1 MVRQLEYPIFYIS
14 GLSGCYTTTLFQN
27 HLNKINKLVSLDCL
41 FVYTIL

>member
-14 GLSGCYTTTLFQN
+14 DFSVCYKTTLFQN
-27 HLNKINKLVSLDCL
+27 HLNKINKLMSLDCL